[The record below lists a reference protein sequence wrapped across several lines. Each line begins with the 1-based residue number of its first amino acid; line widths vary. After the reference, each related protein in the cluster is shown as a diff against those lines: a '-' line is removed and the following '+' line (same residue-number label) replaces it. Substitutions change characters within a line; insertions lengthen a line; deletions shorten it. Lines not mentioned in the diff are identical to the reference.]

1 VWAAII
7 SSMTRPVD
15 LVGRILNRY
24 LPQGGLL
31 LSILLFGSYVMG
43 YVRDRAFAQTFGAGA
58 ELDAYNAA
66 FVLPELTLDVLVASG
81 LAAPFIPIFLRLRGA
96 SADPS
101 AANAFGQT
109 ILTGAVGLMTLAAVA
124 LFVLA
129 PQTTALI
136 APGFGGEQRD
146 LYVALF
152 RVMLITPILFA
163 ASLTIGEVLLAERRF
178 LAYGSAPLLYNA
190 GIVLGTMAF
199 SAPLGIFGPA
209 IGAVLGALFHL
220 AIRLWGLRD
229 SSFRV
234 RPRLRNSRSVA
245 DFVRLMLPKMA
256 SHPVEPMTFLFFTAV
271 ATGLGAG
278 SVSAVSFAR
287 NFQSVPVTVIGVAFA
302 LAAFPAL
309 SAAWA
314 SGERRAF
321 TTSLL
326 RDTLTIA
333 VLTGGAAVLL
343 YVLSEFVISRFLGGG
358 AFDAADV
365 ALTAGVLAAFAL
377 SVPFESLTHLLS
389 RAIYA
394 TRHTLLQVIASLTSF
409 GVTIWATAALIAELG
424 ILAIPIGFA
433 IGNALKVVLLALVL
447 VWRLRRDQPPPQSGP
462 DRPLLHAEPMI

>member
-1 VWAAII
+1 
-7 SSMTRPVD
+7 VD
-15 LVGRILNRY
+15 LVGRMLNRY

-43 YVRDRAFAQTFGAGA
+43 YVRDRGFAQTFGAGA

-96 SADPS
+96 STDPS
-101 AANAFGQT
+101 AANEFGQT

-129 PQTTALI
+129 PQTTTLI
-136 APGFGGEQRD
+136 APGFSGEQRD

-152 RVMLITPILFA
+152 RVMLVTPILFA

-178 LAYGSAPLLYNA
+178 VTYGSAPLLYNA
-190 GIVLGTMAF
+190 GIVLGTIAL
-199 SAPLGIFGPA
+199 SAQLGIFGPA

-220 AIRLWGLRD
+220 GIRLWGLRG
-229 SSFRV
+229 SSFRP
-234 RPRLRNSRSVA
+234 RPRLQESRSVGE
-245 DFVRLMLPKMA
+245 FVRLMLPKMA

-302 LAAFPAL
+302 LAAFPTL

-321 TTSLL
+321 TTGLL

-333 VLTGGAAVLL
+333 VLTGGAAAVLYL
-343 YVLSEFVISRFLGGG
+343 LSEFVISRFLGGG

-365 ALTAGVLAAFAL
+365 ALTAGVLAAFSL

-409 GVTIWATAALIAELG
+409 GATIWATAVLIDGLG

-433 IGNALKVVLLALVL
+433 IGNALKVILLGLVL
-447 VWRLRRDQPPPQSGP
+447 VWRLRRFQPGS
-462 DRPLLHAEPMI
+462 A